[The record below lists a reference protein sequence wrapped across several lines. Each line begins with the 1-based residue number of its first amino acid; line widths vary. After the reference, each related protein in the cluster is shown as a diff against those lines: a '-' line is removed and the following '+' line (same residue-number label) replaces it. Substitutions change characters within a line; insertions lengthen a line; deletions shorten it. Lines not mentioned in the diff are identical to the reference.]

1 MSSTKSRIPLG
12 RAERL
17 AEQIVDLLAASC
29 ERIEVAGSIRRRKEQ
44 VGDIEII
51 CVPKLVPGL
60 DQVDLFGAPVRAAQA
75 TNLLDG
81 QIAGYLGGAPFGPFQ
96 HRLDVNGRK
105 SCGERYK
112 RLTYLDV
119 PLDLFS
125 VLPPA
130 QWGVLYTIRTGPA
143 EFSHR
148 LVTPRLQGGWMPS
161 GMRVQD
167 GALWDRGAIV
177 QTPEEADFFAALGLE
192 VVPPE
197 QRVGNV
203 APPRIKVPA

>member
-1 MSSTKSRIPLG
+1 MTPTIGKGRIPLAE
-12 RAERL
+12 AERL
-17 AEQIVDLLAASC
+17 AAQVVGLLAPAC
-29 ERIEVAGSIRRRKEQ
+29 ERIEIAGSIRRRKPE
-44 VGDIEII
+44 VGDIEIV
-51 CVPKLVPGL
+51 CVPKRDAPTIH
-60 DQVDLFGAPVRAAQA
+60 DLFGTRKDGPLV
-75 TNLLDG
+75 NLLDALC
-81 QIAGYLGGAPFGPFQ
+81 ISLHARDVLG
-96 HRLDVNGRK
+96 HRPDKNGRPAF
-105 SCGERYK
+105 GERYK
-112 RLTYLDV
+112 RLTFEGV
-119 PLDLFS
+119 GLDLFS

-197 QRVGNV
+197 QRAGHVV
-203 APPRIKVPA
+203 PTRTKVPA